1 MRTSRPIFL
10 TNRARTLRGTH
21 VQLRPISRRD
31 AVELALVPDDGAWE
45 LLLRKPAEPGAA
57 PSAWL
62 DDALRTVKRGT
73 ERCWTIRDRVTG
85 QLLGS
90 TRFLNVDLANRRV
103 EIGATW
109 LLPEARGSVANAE
122 SKLLLLDH
130 AFDVLG
136 MQRVHIQADVRN
148 TTSRAAIEAL
158 GASLE
163 GVLRHHIVLADG
175 TSRDTAVY
183 SIIAPEWPALR
194 ATLVAR
200 VEAKVP
206 SWRARESS
214 LVEVEPAALTAL
226 TAQGANEWINAGV
239 TYSST
244 TDAIAS
250 TGSASAV
257 A

>member
-1 MRTSRPIFL
+1 MRTSRPSFL
-10 TNRARTLRGTH
+10 ANRARTLRGTH

-31 AVELALVPDDGAWE
+31 AAELALVPDDDAWE
-45 LLLRKPAEPGAA
+45 LLLRKPADPGTA
-57 PSAWL
+57 PGAWL
-62 DDALRTVKRGT
+62 DDALRAVRRGS

-90 TRFLNVDLANRRV
+90 TRFLNVDLPNRRL

-136 MQRVHIQADVRN
+136 MQRVHVQADVRN
-148 TTSRAAIEAL
+148 ATSRAAIEAL
-158 GASLE
+158 GASFE
-163 GVLRHHIVLADG
+163 GVLRQHIVLADG

-183 SIIAPEWPALR
+183 SIVAPEWPMLR
-194 ATLVAR
+194 AALVAR
-200 VEAKVP
+200 ISTKVP

-214 LVEVEPAALTAL
+214 LVEPTANPAFVGQEATD
-226 TAQGANEWINAGV
+226 WMSAGV

-244 TDAIAS
+244 TEAIAS